1 MKIQFLLA
9 SVMLAML
16 AGVGTAKADLCDAA
30 LQMHQTIMTKNN
42 AMSREINEELK
53 KLGSGI
59 ARVEGECELGK
70 LEIEHREIWVRL
82 VKEDER
88 VCSKKILK
96 KRLNCDSACATQ
108 MLGWA
113 KDANKKTCGED
124 LEKAKKEAAEWAA
137 IKLERAKK
145 EAEKKEADERA
156 AKNN

>member
-1 MKIQFLLA
+1 MKVQFLLA
-9 SVMLAML
+9 SMTLAML
-16 AGVGTAKADLCDAA
+16 AGVSAAKADLCEAA
-30 LQMHQTIMTKNN
+30 LEMHQTIMTKNN

-53 KLGSGI
+53 KLGSGV

-108 MLGWA
+108 CWVGPKMPTRKHVVKIW
-113 KDANKKTCGED
+113 KKQKRKRLSG
-124 LEKAKKEAAEWAA
+124 LP
-137 IKLERAKK
+137 
-145 EAEKKEADERA
+145 
-156 AKNN
+156 